1 MHMRLLV
8 IKDIDILK
16 EDRDSTLPRKEVSHM
31 ELEDES
37 NKFIRIEVRKN

>member
-1 MHMRLLV
+1 MILLV

-16 EDRDSTLPRKEVSHM
+16 EDRDSTLPGKEVSQM

-37 NKFIRIEVRKN
+37 NKFISIKVRKN